1 MENKTGNL
9 PNEKIG
15 CQLTK
20 KVETYLLDGNNVSKI
35 PVPHDCVITE
45 IREED
50 DYLVLDFEDDI
61 CCHDSIQAVHPD
73 AQTLTVRF
81 HLEYG
86 GLNGVKAYGALQG
99 IYQYRR
105 SKKHGEGYMRI
116 KSLKELQKLI
126 KGCYFPATYLYHY
139 ISAYQQVI
147 VELCV
152 DDSTL
157 LMLWADSVEFVWT
170 LKDQSL

>member
-1 MENKTGNL
+1 MGNKTGN
-9 PNEKIG
+9 PPHEEAG
-15 CQLTK
+15 CSLTK

-35 PVPHDCVITE
+35 PVPHDCVISG

-50 DYLVLDFEDDI
+50 DYLVFDFENDVYRN
-61 CCHDSIQAVHPD
+61 DSIQAVHPD

-86 GLNGVKAYGALQG
+86 GLNGVKAYGGLQG

-116 KSLKELQKLI
+116 KNLKKLQKLI
-126 KGCYFPATYLYHY
+126 KECYFPATYLNHY
-139 ISAYQQVI
+139 ISANQQVI
-147 VELCV
+147 LELCV
-152 DDSTL
+152 DDLTL